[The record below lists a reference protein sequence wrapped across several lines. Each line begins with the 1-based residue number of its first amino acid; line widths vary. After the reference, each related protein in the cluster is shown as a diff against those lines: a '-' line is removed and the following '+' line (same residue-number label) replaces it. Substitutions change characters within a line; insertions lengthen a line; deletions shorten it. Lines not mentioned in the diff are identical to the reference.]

1 MADDKDKDLEVVI
14 VALKLAK
21 KDRLFGEITLSFRDG
36 HIQYVRNNKIE
47 KIEELELKH
56 KTLDKK

>member
-1 MADDKDKDLEVVI
+1 MADNSEDLDTVI

-47 KIEELELKH
+47 KIEELQLRH
-56 KTLDKK
+56 KGLDKK

>member
-1 MADDKDKDLEVVI
+1 MADNSEDLDTVI

-47 KIEELELKH
+47 KIEELKEKY
-56 KTLDKK
+56 KAIDNK